1 MNALDGL
8 KALIVE
14 DEAGIALLIEDMLL
28 ELGCEVAAM
37 AALLPRAC
45 ELACIEVID
54 FAVLD
59 VNLNGQLVFPVAEIL
74 RGRMIPFV
82 FSTGYGR
89 VGLPGP
95 FANEPVLAKPFAIEE
110 LERAVLDALKRT
122 K

>member
-1 MNALDGL
+1 MVC

-37 AALLPRAC
+37 AALLPKAC
-45 ELACIEVID
+45 DLARSGIFD

-74 RGRMIPFV
+74 RDRGIPFV

-89 VGLPGP
+89 AGLPGP
-95 FANEPVLAKPFAIEE
+95 FENEAVLAKPFAIEE
-110 LERAVLDALKRT
+110 LERTVLAALT
-122 K
+122 PN

>member
-1 MNALDGL
+1 MNALNGL
-8 KALIVE
+8 RALIVE

-45 ELACIEVID
+45 ELARYEVID

-74 RGRMIPFV
+74 RDRGIPFV

-89 VGLPGP
+89 VGLADP
-95 FANEPVLAKPFAIEE
+95 FANEPVLAKPFAIDE
-110 LERAVLDALKRT
+110 LERTVLATLQRT
-122 K
+122 E